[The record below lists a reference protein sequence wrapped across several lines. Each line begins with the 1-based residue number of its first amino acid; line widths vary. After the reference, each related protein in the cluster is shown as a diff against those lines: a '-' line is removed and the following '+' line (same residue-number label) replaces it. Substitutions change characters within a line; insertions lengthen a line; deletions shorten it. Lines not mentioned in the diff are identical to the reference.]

1 MNDQDWLPQIDRSV
15 CTGCGDCVTICP
27 TGALTLTMGKAT
39 VARPDACSYCADCE
53 AVCPPGAIAL
63 PYLVVAGPAAA
74 TPATGLRQR
83 R

>member
-1 MNDQDWLPQIDRSV
+1 MNDRDWLPQIDLLA
-15 CTGCGDCVTICP
+15 CTGCGDCVTVCP

-63 PYLVVAGPAAA
+63 PYLIVIGQAASA
-74 TPATGLRQR
+74 ALRG
-83 R
+83 